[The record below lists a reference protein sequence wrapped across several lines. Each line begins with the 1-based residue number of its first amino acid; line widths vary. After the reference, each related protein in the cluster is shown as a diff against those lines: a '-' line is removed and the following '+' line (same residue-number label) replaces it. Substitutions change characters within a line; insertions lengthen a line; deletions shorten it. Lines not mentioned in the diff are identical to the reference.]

1 MWSTLISK
9 EIVISKYVSV
19 SLWPWT
25 LYKRDRQFIKDRWF
39 CLYRPMDSL
48 ISSDFFD
55 SYYVISVT
63 CDAYFINQSQNA
75 IWMLCSM
82 MMDHFLSLFL
92 KVARVKGHLIGRFRF
107 WLCLKAWLA
116 RLCNFWMLSSAYF
129 KTHCN

>member
-1 MWSTLISK
+1 
-9 EIVISKYVSV
+9 
-19 SLWPWT
+19 
-25 LYKRDRQFIKDRWF
+25 
-39 CLYRPMDSL
+39 MDSL

-107 WLCLKAWLA
+107 WLCLKA
-116 RLCNFWMLSSAYF
+116 
-129 KTHCN
+129 